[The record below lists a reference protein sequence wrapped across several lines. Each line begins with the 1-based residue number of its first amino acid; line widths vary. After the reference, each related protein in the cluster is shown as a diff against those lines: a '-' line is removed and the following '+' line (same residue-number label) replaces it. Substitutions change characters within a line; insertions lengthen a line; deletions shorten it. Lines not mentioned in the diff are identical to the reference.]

1 MIADF
6 GTTAGG
12 TPVKR
17 ITLAHGDLTVSI
29 LTFGAVLQDVRL
41 VDVPHSLTLGSPDL
55 AAYEGP
61 FVSFGSIMGPVANR
75 IRGATALLNGTQLQ
89 FEPNIPGGHTLHSA
103 SAGIQHKVWDI
114 LEHTDTTLTLTT
126 TAADG
131 DGGFP
136 GNRTWYVRY
145 DLTAPATL
153 TLTITADTDA
163 PTLINTVNH
172 SYWNLDGA
180 PAHDG
185 HTLQLLGRKVL
196 PVDGDFI
203 PTGEII
209 DVTGT
214 AFDFRK
220 PRALTPA
227 DSLDHNYCLSDTRRD
242 LAPAAILT
250 GQSGLR
256 LKMATTD
263 PGLQVYDARHI
274 GGEGFPGHDGKTYGP
289 RAGLALEAQF
299 WPNAP
304 HEPGFP
310 SIALNP
316 GSPWKQVTEFAFDR
330 V

>member
-12 TPVKR
+12 TAVKR
-17 ITLAHGDLTVSI
+17 ITLTHGDLTVSV

-41 VDVPHSLTLGSPDL
+41 SGVDHSLTLGSPEL

-61 FVSFGSIMGPVANR
+61 FVSFGSVMGPVANR
-75 IRGATALLNGTQLQ
+75 IRGAQATINGALHT
-89 FEPNIPGGHTLHSA
+89 FEANIPGGHTLHSGR
-103 SAGIQHKVWDI
+103 AGIQHKVWDI
-114 LEHTDTTLTLTT
+114 AERSATSLTLTT

-136 GNRTWYVRY
+136 GNRTWHARY

-180 PAHDG
+180 AAHDG
-185 HTLQLLGRKVL
+185 HTLQLLARKVL
-196 PVDGDFI
+196 PVDHDFI
-203 PTGEII
+203 PTGDIM

-214 AFDFRK
+214 AFDFRT
-220 PRALTPA
+220 PRPLTP
-227 DSLDHNYCLSDTRRD
+227 DDVMDNNYCLSDTRRD

-250 GQSGLR
+250 GQSGIR

-274 GGEGFPGHDGKTYGP
+274 GGEGFAGHDGKFYGP

-310 SIALNP
+310 SIALAP
-316 GSPWKQVTEFAFDR
+316 GVPWKQVTEFAFDR